1 MVHGVHVPQLA
12 QGYASALASRR
23 SQATHLYVV
32 AIEKAAE
39 ACVPRQQQDAATIT
53 VVDMHAHGCRA
64 AAAVAHAA
72 ADQQPGA
79 YSWLLLMLVQRM
91 NTCAHA

>member
-1 MVHGVHVPQLA
+1 MHACMVPQLA

-39 ACVPRQQQDAATIT
+39 ACVPRQHAATVT
-53 VVDMHAHGCRA
+53 VVDMHKHGCRTDVAPA
-64 AAAVAHAA
+64 AASQ
-72 ADQQPGA
+72 QQPGT
-79 YSWLLLMLVQRM
+79 L
-91 NTCAHA
+91 N